1 MASTITGTSTNWTIS
16 SPAGQLAGAGK
27 NAANASLTD
36 DGTVVIKSADGVL
49 WAGDIMSLGGLAGAT
64 PALRFTDLLNN
75 FLTSLSAASF
85 LGSARY
91 TMVTATVST
100 TTGDPIK
107 SIPYDTVNIQ
117 SGAVCTTLTS
127 PGVVTVNTA
136 GVYLVSATVSVNRT
150 AGTDTSLGLI
160 LLLNAAARARC
171 TMVGST
177 ATFTTGLVATIMNC
191 AVGDTIACQITPP
204 IAIGTTYAVNPNNSQ
219 GNTSISAVCLN
230 PASGGGG
237 SVSTTVVNNATDT
250 GEALV
255 TGSAPNYTVK
265 RFKAGNNVTLSSNA
279 TSVTINAAISANGFS
294 VSYGTVTTFT
304 AAFVSIPFND
314 YFRNAGTLT
323 WLGPTTSSLANGA
336 VALFNVGVTISTA
349 STGIITFQ
357 LTDGAQVYLSRSVA
371 AGYTGPLSFSGIVT
385 KIGGAGALVLQAKS
399 TVADGQFDFSYGA
412 VGQRNN
418 WFDGTLLS

>member
-1 MASTITGTSTNWTIS
+1 
-16 SPAGQLAGAGK
+16 
-27 NAANASLTD
+27 
-36 DGTVVIKSADGVL
+36 
-49 WAGDIMSLGGLAGAT
+49 MSLGGLAGAT
-64 PALRFTDLLNN
+64 AADRFTDLLNN

-91 TMVTATVST
+91 NMVTATLSM
-100 TTGDPIK
+100 TTGNPIT
-107 SIPYDTVNIQ
+107 SIPFDVVNIQ

-127 PGVVTVNTA
+127 PGVITVNVP
-136 GVYLVSATVSVNRT
+136 GVYLVSSTISVQRT
-150 AGTDTSLGLI
+150 AGTDSTLGL
-160 LLLNAAARARC
+160 LLQLGADSRARC

-177 ATFTTGLVATIMNC
+177 AAFTTGLVATIMNC
-191 AVGDTIACQITPP
+191 AAGDIISCQISAP
-204 IAIGTTYAVNPNNSQ
+204 IAPGTTYQVMANNTQ
-219 GNTSISAVCLN
+219 GNTSISVVCLN

-237 SVSTTVVNNATDT
+237 SVSTTVVNNAADT

-255 TGSAPNYTVK
+255 TGSAPNYNVK
-265 RFKAGNNVTLSSNA
+265 RLKAGNNITMSSTTRA
-279 TSVTINAAISANGFS
+279 VTINAAIPSTNGFS

-357 LTDGAQVYLSRSVA
+357 LTDGAQIYLSRSVA

-385 KIGGAGALVLQAKS
+385 KYGGAGTLVLQAKS

-412 VGQRNN
+412 VGERNN